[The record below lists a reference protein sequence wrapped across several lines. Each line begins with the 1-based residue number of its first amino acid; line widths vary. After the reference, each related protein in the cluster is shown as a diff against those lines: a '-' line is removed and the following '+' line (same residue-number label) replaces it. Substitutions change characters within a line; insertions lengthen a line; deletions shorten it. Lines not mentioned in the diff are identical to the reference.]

1 MAKAQQSAKAKIPD
15 ILASLSDLGS
25 LRKAC
30 AQHEVPKGTF
40 LGWIAE
46 DPALADQYARA
57 REIGLEAMAEEILD
71 ISDDSGV
78 DVFLDQATGK
88 WTVNGEAVARARL
101 RTDNR
106 KWLLSKCLPKKYGD
120 KLDLTS
126 GGDKLPSTTVT
137 ITRHVIGEGA

>member
-1 MAKAQQSAKAKIPD
+1 MAKAQQSAKAKIPS

-71 ISDDSGV
+71 ISDESGV
-78 DVFLDQATGK
+78 DVFLDKETGK
-88 WTVNGEAVARARL
+88 WAVNGEAVARARL

-120 KLDLTS
+120 ALKLT
-126 GGDKLPSTTVT
+126 GDPTDPLNVT
-137 ITRHVIGEGA
+137 ITRRVIQETKP